1 MQLNRSYS
9 SPSIARRTLTNKPPE
24 KKKSFIQQSPIQAKG
39 GRKRQRHKKKED
51 IDIAL
56 ESSFQARSVCASQ
69 IKHLREAM
77 TNFDKYTHAMKR
89 REAREK
95 RKRSTAIA
103 KLRNSRNGP
112 DKTLYKEKCFV
123 FEDVCLNPHYNK
135 ELDFENKSLCSPHTF
150 CVVPCAQL
158 VWNPADTE

>member
-1 MQLNRSYS
+1 MATFS
-9 SPSIARRTLTNKPPE
+9 SLLYLVSQRVVGSVV
-24 KKKSFIQQSPIQAKG
+24 KSFIQQSPIQAKG

-112 DKTLYKEKCFV
+112 DKTLYKEILAPVTLVRSLFI
-123 FEDVCLNPHYNK
+123 LI
-135 ELDFENKSLCSPHTF
+135 KSIT
-150 CVVPCAQL
+150 
-158 VWNPADTE
+158 